1 MKRKLFITGCIMIF
15 LFTIISSFNYFNI
28 FEPKGPDAK
37 NGVLD
42 LSHWDFEKN
51 GNVNLDG
58 EWQFYGGDLITPDKN
73 LHTFNEYT
81 HKLTTIHV
89 PGNWNDQ
96 KNCKF
101 GTYRLLIKL
110 PKNGTYGVKTDTIR
124 NSSRLFMNGIE
135 SEEKGNPTKHMGKYQ
150 YSDEKYVAYS
160 ISKNNEM
167 EIVMQVASPDYPV
180 VGIVKSIK
188 FGEEEK
194 IATSKTIDILFDTAL
209 FSGYFLLFI
218 MYFVTF
224 LQRRRNL
231 YELYF
236 SLFCLFQ
243 GFYISSL
250 NQQLLFI
257 GTPEM
262 PSLHRA
268 YFQLSF
274 FHLTLLFFLLFI
286 YDFYKPYVN
295 KLIVKILCSL
305 IVMQE
310 LVEGVPSPIMWIHLP
325 IMVEKICMVI
335 IIVFSYG
342 YIFYVLLKVLVKKVE
357 GSEYILFIV
366 TSFGCYG
373 LLIELH
379 FLFETHI
386 NNEPLLLFLIM
397 VIGMSSLIGFRHQHA
412 FTEVDRL
419 SKELIFMDEM
429 KDEFLMKS
437 SHELRTPLN
446 GIINISEFLIEGNNG
461 VLKKEQLEAIISIHS
476 VGRRLERVV
485 EDLLYAGKMKS
496 EDIHLIPS
504 PVNIYVVEEIIKEL
518 SYLIPSKHNVDF
530 INKVPA
536 NLPLVYVDESK
547 LKQVF
552 FNLIYNAIKFTTYGA
567 ITVSAKVKS
576 EEMRISVEDT
586 GEGIAKENLDKVFS
600 SLYQVH
606 GRESEGLGLG
616 LSITKQI
623 VEASGG
629 HIWVSSEVGK
639 GSIFTFTI
647 PLANTNQLKEVIKVE
662 YAASIEPDGKMMI
675 EQFSNQSQFLD
686 LPLKIKGKKPY
697 TILVIDDD
705 HTNLKVMINCIR
717 SMDYTVIAVDNGEKA
732 IQIIKDEPIDLIVL
746 DLMMPT
752 MSGLEVC
759 KIVRQDYDLT
769 ELPIIILTAAGQL
782 TDLVVSFKGGAND
795 FLQKPVNMEE
805 LKVRIDSLLL
815 IKESSQEA
823 IKNELNFLS
832 TQITPHF
839 LYNTFNT
846 IIGLSYKDQEKTREA
861 LQYLS
866 IYFRAKLDY
875 KGQNSLIPLEN
886 EIELVQAYLEIE
898 KLRFG
903 DRLHIEYDIDENIEA
918 VIPSMTIQPLV
929 ENAVHHGIVSKQG
942 GGTVKVAIKKVDEGI
957 KIIVEDNGVGI
968 PIQKQEELLNERGT
982 RIGFSNPFRKLKLIK
997 KATFSL
1003 ESTEGKGTRITIIL
1017 PEVGYDESLI
1027 N

>member
-1 MKRKLFITGCIMIF
+1 MKRKLFLMGCIAIC

-28 FEPKGPDAK
+28 FEPKGPEAK

-42 LSHWDFEKN
+42 LSRWHFKKN

-73 LHTFNEYT
+73 LHTFNEYN
-81 HKLTTIHV
+81 HKLTNIYV
-89 PGNWNDQ
+89 PGNWNNQ
-96 KNCKF
+96 KKYRF

-110 PKNGTYGVKTDTIR
+110 PQNGTYGVKTDTIR
-124 NSSRLFMNGIE
+124 NASRLFMNGVE
-135 SEEKGNPTKHMGKYQ
+135 SGETGNPTKHMGKYQ

-160 ISKNNEM
+160 MSKSKEL
-167 EIVMQVASPDYPV
+167 EIVLQVASPDYPV
-180 VGIVKSIK
+180 IGIVKSIE
-188 FGEEEK
+188 FGEQKK
-194 IATSKTIDILFDTAL
+194 IATSKTTDILMDTAL

-224 LQRRRNL
+224 FQRRRNL

-262 PSLHRA
+262 PSLHKA
-268 YFQLSF
+268 YFQFSF
-274 FHLTLLFFLLFI
+274 FHLSLMFFLLFI
-286 YDFYKPYVN
+286 YDFYKPYIN
-295 KLIVKILCSL
+295 KLAIKVLCSL
-305 IVMQE
+305 IIIQE
-310 LVEGVPSPIMWIHLP
+310 LVVGIPSPIMWMDIP
-325 IMVEKICMVI
+325 IMAQKIGMMMI
-335 IIVFSYG
+335 IGISYS
-342 YIFYVLLKVLVKKVE
+342 YIFYVLIKVLAKKEE

-373 LLIELH
+373 LLIGLH
-379 FLFETHI
+379 FLFELHI
-386 NNEPLLLFLIM
+386 NNEPLLLFLVM
-397 VIGMSSLIGFRHQHA
+397 VIGMSSLIGFRHQYA

-419 SKELIFMDEM
+419 SKELIRMDEM
-429 KDEFLMKS
+429 KDGFLMKS

-446 GIINISEFLIEGNNG
+446 GIINISKFLIEGNQG
-461 VLKKEQLEAIISIHS
+461 VLKKEQLDAVISIHS

-485 EDLLYAGKMKS
+485 EDLLYAGRIKS
-496 EDIHLIPS
+496 EDTHLIPS
-504 PVNIYVVEEIIKEL
+504 SVNIDIVEDIIEEL
-518 SYLIPSKHNVDF
+518 SYLIPAKHNLDL
-530 INKVPA
+530 INEVPSD
-536 NLPLVYVDESK
+536 LPLVYVDESK

-552 FNLIYNAIKFTTYGA
+552 FNLIYNSIKFTKHGT
-567 ITVSAKVKS
+567 ITVSAKVKDD
-576 EEMRISVEDT
+576 EMRVSVEDT
-586 GEGIAKENLDKVFS
+586 GEGIAKENLDKVFA

-629 HIWVSSEVGK
+629 QIWVTSEVGK

-647 PLANTNQLKEVIKVE
+647 PLANSNQLNEGNNSE
-662 YAASIEPDGKMMI
+662 NAATIEPNNERII
-675 EQFSNQSQFLD
+675 ERFNQQSQFLQV
-686 LPLKIKGKKPY
+686 PFKKVGENLY

-705 HTNLKVMINCIR
+705 HTNLKVMINCIS
-717 SMDYTVIAVDNGEKA
+717 SMGYTVIAVDNGKDA
-732 IQIIKDEPIDLIVL
+732 IRIIKEESIDLLVV
-746 DLMMPT
+746 DLMMPS
-752 MSGLEVC
+752 MSGFEVC
-759 KIVRQDYDLT
+759 KIIRQDYDVA

-782 TDLVVSFKGGAND
+782 TDLVESFKGGAND
-795 FLQKPVNMEE
+795 FLKKPVNMEE

-823 IKNELNFLS
+823 IKNELNSL
-832 TQITPHF
+832 TAQIAPHF

-866 IYFRAKLDY
+866 IYFRAKLNY
-875 KGQNSLIPLEN
+875 NGQNNLIPLEN
-886 EIELVQAYLEIE
+886 EIELVQAYLAIE

-903 DRLHIEYDIDENIEA
+903 DRLQIVYDIDENIET
-918 VIPSMTIQPLV
+918 VIPSMTVQPLV
-929 ENAVHHGIVSKQG
+929 ENAVHHGVVSKQS
-942 GGTVKVAIKKVDEGI
+942 GGTVKVVIKKVDEGI
-957 KIIVEDNGVGI
+957 KITIEDNGVGI
-968 PIQKQEELLNERGT
+968 PIEKQEELLNGKGT
-982 RIGFSNPFRKLKLIK
+982 RIGFTNPFRKLKFIK

-1003 ESTEGKGTRITIIL
+1003 ESTVGKGTRITIIL
-1017 PEVGYDESLI
+1017 PEVDYDESLI
-1027 N
+1027 D